1 MLSKTVRPATPL
13 FPVRAPHTRR
23 EAGTF
28 TTLDNATLAVL
39 KREGTVTSRCFAAIA
54 ERANYRRLPRLTV
67 GGLIEALGGTV
78 SARAVEMAVR
88 KLVTLGEVRREGAAF
103 LLPKEVAKDPAKNLS
118 VFPAENPV
126 QHVFAKSLKEIEG
139 NRRLKDTSLPTLYW
153 HVRFRAPLVS
163 AGGTPVR
170 KKDDVQPSRA
180 QQAPVGAAPDG
191 ASQAI
196 RIDLTRFSPKGG
208 DDVNA
213 NGVEKVPGGPAGPL
227 AAAGVLDVWQ
237 DWLRSQ
243 PRLSPVARDL
253 QLAQWVRWVE
263 AGLAQPLREH
273 ATFVMT
279 AGYGAP
285 HAGLAKRMEGAVPP
299 PAPRPA
305 QPVDPDEVAVL
316 SEERLCELDARFKIG
331 SIWRNAKGHKI
342 IAGGVNDDGSLIV
355 QSIILPD
362 GDFTRGA
369 DLPLEQALRL
379 ERVQ

>member
-1 MLSKTVRPATPL
+1 MLQKTQRPAAPL

-28 TTLDNATLAVL
+28 TALDNGAVAFL
-39 KREGTVTSRCFAAIA
+39 KRQGTVLSRCYAAIA
-54 ERANYRRLPRLTV
+54 ERANYKRLPRLTV
-67 GGLIEALGGTV
+67 GGLIEALGGDV
-78 SARAVEMAVR
+78 SARSVELAVR
-88 KLVTLGEVRREGAAF
+88 RLVTLGEIRREGSAY

-126 QHVFAKSLKEIEG
+126 QGVFAKSLKEVEG
-139 NRRLKDTSLPTLYW
+139 SRRKLKTLPTLYW

-170 KKDDVQPSRA
+170 KKDDVQPSREV
-180 QQAPVGAAPDG
+180 QAPVGAAPVG
-191 ASQAI
+191 ASQEI

-213 NGVEKVPGGPAGPL
+213 NGAQKVPGGPAGPL
-227 AAAGVLDVWQ
+227 AAAGLLDVWQ

-253 QLAQWVRWVE
+253 QLRQWVQWVG

-285 HAGLAKRMEGAVPP
+285 HAGLLKRMEGAVPP
-299 PAPRPA
+299 PAPRPTA
-305 QPVDPDEVAVL
+305 PVDPDEVAVL

-331 SIWRNAKGHKI
+331 SIWRDAKGHKI

-355 QSIILPD
+355 QSVILPH
-362 GDFTRGA
+362 GEFTRGA